1 MTPNPEP
8 PRRVRVTS
16 PRTAG
21 TRARPR
27 PVTSEIDARTRLGEM
42 YVSSLLRTQL
52 RLGLAVLVLGVGPV
66 GALPVLFRLF
76 PDLTMTEVLGMPLH
90 WVLLAFVVYPVFFVA
105 GLFYVVKAE
114 RNEQAFATM
123 VRDADDRA
131 PQPPERPR

>member
-1 MTPNPEP
+1 VTGP

-27 PVTSEIDARTRLGEM
+27 AVTSEIDARTRLGQM

-52 RLGLAVLVLGVGPV
+52 RLGLTVLVLGAGPV
-66 GALPVLFRLF
+66 AALPVVFRLF
-76 PDLTMTEVLGMPLH
+76 PEISMTEVLGMPLH
-90 WVLLAFVVYPVFFVA
+90 WVLLAFAVYPMFFVA
-105 GLFYVVKAE
+105 GLVYVARAE
-114 RNEQAFATM
+114 RNEQAFAAM

-131 PQPPERPR
+131 PQDSGQPR